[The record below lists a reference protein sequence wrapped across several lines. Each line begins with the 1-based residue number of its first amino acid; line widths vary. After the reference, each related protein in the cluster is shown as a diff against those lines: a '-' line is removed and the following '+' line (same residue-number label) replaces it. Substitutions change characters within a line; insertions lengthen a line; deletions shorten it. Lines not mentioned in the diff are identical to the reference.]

1 MSKKEVFETLKIKK
15 NSEFSRVKL
24 KSAISRLYSKYYSI
38 GFFNVKIDY
47 SYKFLEMGNVLVE
60 IKINEGPRFYI
71 SKIEFEGNVILDSLI
86 YLLPKRMPIPYSD
99 EFLNN
104 LENNIYYLYYNS
116 GFPFIRIERDTN
128 FVEDSF
134 LILREKIDAGSR
146 VLIKVIRIENNHNV
160 RDAIFFKEITIK
172 SGEHFNYNKII
183 ESLQRLYSLRLFKS
197 VNYKIESDSILVFY
211 VEEAPQR
218 YFETNTG
225 LTYPYFLNLSFLI
238 GHLNIFG
245 NVQNLEINT
254 NGLFS
259 YTDKHILL
267 NDRSITL
274 NYRERYFLDITNLF
288 LNASLIYTKYGQLG
302 QFEDFGKIEEISLNS
317 EILRQFSMF
326 FYSAIG
332 ISLKKSITL
341 GYEESRLILTF
352 SQRAV
357 YDDRNN
363 YLYAKSGFLANLNFS
378 EAFGQARFIKLIEV
392 YAKYFYSFAFRIRMG
407 QIFGSDI
414 PYSEKFF
421 LGGDGSVRGYLNNSI
436 GEIFDNLNP
445 ASNHYVN
452 GNFEYRWRF
461 NNFFSIVFF
470 YDFAITSNEIKEIFN
485 KSVYS
490 GYGIGTRFYVN
501 FIPIRFD
508 FALNPNSRILPR
520 DLFLYFGIGNMF

>member
-1 MSKKEVFETLKIKK
+1 
-15 NSEFSRVKL
+15 
-24 KSAISRLYSKYYSI
+24 
-38 GFFNVKIDY
+38 
-47 SYKFLEMGNVLVE
+47 MGNVLVE

-71 SKIEFEGNVILDSLI
+71 SKIEFEGDIILDSLI
-86 YLLPKRMPIPYSD
+86 YLLPKKMPLPYSD
-99 EFLNN
+99 EFINN
-104 LENNIYYLYYNS
+104 FENNIYYLYYNS
-116 GFPFIRIERDTN
+116 GFPFIKVERDTN
-128 FVEDSF
+128 FIEDSF
-134 LILREKIDAGSR
+134 LILKEKISAGNR
-146 VLIKVIRIENNHNV
+146 VLIKSIRIDNNNNV

-172 SGEHFNYNKII
+172 PNEYFNYNKII
-183 ESLQRLYSLRLFKS
+183 ESVQKLYSLRLFKS

-218 YFETNTG
+218 YLETNTG
-225 LTYPYFLNLSFLI
+225 LTYPYFLNLRLLI

-245 NVQNLEINT
+245 NVQNLEIST
-254 NGLFS
+254 SGLFS
-259 YTDKHILL
+259 YSNKRILL
-267 NDRSITL
+267 NDRIINL
-274 NYRERYFLDITNLF
+274 NYRERYLLDISNLV
-288 LNASLIYTKYGQLG
+288 LNASLTYTKHGQLG

-317 EILRQFSMF
+317 EILRQFSRF

-332 ISLKKSITL
+332 ISLKKSITI
-341 GYEESRLILTF
+341 GYEESRFILTF

-363 YLYAKSGFLANLNFS
+363 YLDAKSGFLANLSIS
-378 EAFGQARFIKLIEV
+378 EAFGQAKFTKLTKV
-392 YAKYFYSFAFRIRMG
+392 YAKYFYSFAFRLRMG

-436 GEIFDNLNP
+436 GEPFDDLNP

-461 NNFFSIVFF
+461 HNLFSIVFF
-470 YDFAITSNEIKEIFN
+470 YDFAITSNKIKEIFN

-490 GYGIGTRFYVN
+490 GYGIGIRFYIN
-501 FIPIRFD
+501 LIPIRFD
-508 FALNPNSRILPR
+508 FALNPNSRILPK